1 MSSINVTNIKSR
13 QGSAPTFPQ
22 GLNVSAGV
30 ATFAG
35 NVSVGGTLT
44 YDDVTN
50 IDSVVVVT
58 AGKGLVVTTGNV
70 KVSAGIVTVGAGLT
84 LSSDFINLSDNS
96 KIQLGIGSDLSMW
109 HNGSHSYIQNTTGTL
124 YVRSKADETAMSI
137 NPDGGVDLRYDG
149 TKKIETVGTGVSVYG
164 GMKVQSGLL
173 RESVNI
179 SGTALNSAKVINLTD
194 GMVHYRSAAVGGAN
208 VKLNVISSA
217 GINTDLAIGD
227 AMTVQVMTVAGST
240 SHFVDQI
247 RIDGVEASA
256 GVTTNWIGGSVP
268 TDGGGSGVDTY
279 AFNILKTGN
288 ATYVVVANQV
298 KTS

>member
-1 MSSINVTNIKSR
+1 
-13 QGSAPTFPQ
+13 
-22 GLNVSAGV
+22 
-30 ATFAG
+30 
-35 NVSVGGTLT
+35 
-44 YDDVTN
+44 
-50 IDSVVVVT
+50 
-58 AGKGLVVTTGNV
+58 
-70 KVSAGIVTVGAGLT
+70 
-84 LSSDFINLSDNS
+84 
-96 KIQLGIGSDLSMW
+96 
-109 HNGSHSYIQNTTGTL
+109 
-124 YVRSKADETAMSI
+124 
-137 NPDGGVDLRYDG
+137 
-149 TKKIETVGTGVSVYG
+149 
-164 GMKVQSGLL
+164 
-173 RESVNI
+173 
-179 SGTALNSAKVINLTD
+179 
-194 GMVHYRSAAVGGAN
+194 MVHYRSAAVGGAN

>member
-1 MSSINVTNIKSR
+1 MHLWSGDFRFYNAAGTEYIIKAAENSS
-13 QGSAPTFPQ
+13 
-22 GLNVSAGV
+22 
-30 ATFAG
+30 
-35 NVSVGGTLT
+35 
-44 YDDVTN
+44 
-50 IDSVVVVT
+50 
-58 AGKGLVVTTGNV
+58 
-70 KVSAGIVTVGAGLT
+70 
-84 LSSDFINLSDNS
+84 
-96 KIQLGIGSDLSMW
+96 
-109 HNGSHSYIQNTTGTL
+109 
-124 YVRSKADETAMSI
+124 
-137 NPDGGVDLRYDG
+137 VDLYYDSS
-149 TKKIETVGTGVSVYG
+149 KKFSTVGTGVSIFG

-179 SGTALNSAKVINLTD
+179 SGTALNSDKVINLTD